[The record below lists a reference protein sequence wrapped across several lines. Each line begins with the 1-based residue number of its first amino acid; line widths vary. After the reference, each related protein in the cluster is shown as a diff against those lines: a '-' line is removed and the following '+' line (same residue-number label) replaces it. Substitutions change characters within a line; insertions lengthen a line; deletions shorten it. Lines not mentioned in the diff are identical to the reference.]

1 MSATITDKSGKSFLE
16 FLDRAAEKGWLN
28 KNTAAG
34 YRAACQ
40 RVLEVEKDWEEL
52 DVSQVE
58 VDSIIQRFVNLK
70 GGDYSPGSLETYK
83 SRFRTA
89 LETYLDWANDPSV
102 WRPPTTLRRKRGE
115 RQSQPQQSTETGNSV
130 APRHRPS
137 PPPPRDGM
145 ITYPF
150 PLRDDTDVQ
159 LILPR
164 DLKPDEAKRLIAFVN
179 ALAVDELQDEGG
191 QRSR

>member
-1 MSATITDKSGKSFLE
+1 MSEKMTDKTGKSFLE

-40 RVLEVEKDWEEL
+40 RVLEVEKDWEGV
-52 DVSQVE
+52 DVSSLD
-58 VDSIIQRFVNLK
+58 VDSIIRRFVNLR

-89 LETYLDWANDPSV
+89 LETYLEWAEDPSA
-102 WRPPTTLRRKRGE
+102 WKPPTTSRRKRGE
-115 RQSQPQQSTETGNSV
+115 RPTMPAQGGESADLKPPKHQLS
-130 APRHRPS
+130 APT
-137 PPPPRDGM
+137 PRDGM

-150 PLRDDTDVQ
+150 PLRGDTDVQ
-159 LILPR
+159 LVLPR
-164 DLKPDEAKRLIAFVN
+164 DLKPDEAKRLVAFVN
-179 ALAVDELQDEGG
+179 ALAIEEPKGERG
-191 QRSR
+191 

>member
-1 MSATITDKSGKSFLE
+1 MSAKMTDKRGRSFLE

-52 DVSQVE
+52 DVSQLE

-89 LETYLDWANDPSV
+89 LETYLDWADDPSA
-102 WRPPTTLRRKRGE
+102 WKPPTTSRRKRGE
-115 RQSQPQQSTETGNSV
+115 RQALSPQGREGGDAVT
-130 APRHRPS
+130 PKHRPP
-137 PPPPRDGM
+137 PPPPRNGM

-159 LILPR
+159 LVLPR
-164 DLKPDEAKRLIAFVN
+164 DLKPDEAKRLVAFVN
-179 ALAVDELQDEGG
+179 ALAIDALQGEEG
-191 QRSR
+191 